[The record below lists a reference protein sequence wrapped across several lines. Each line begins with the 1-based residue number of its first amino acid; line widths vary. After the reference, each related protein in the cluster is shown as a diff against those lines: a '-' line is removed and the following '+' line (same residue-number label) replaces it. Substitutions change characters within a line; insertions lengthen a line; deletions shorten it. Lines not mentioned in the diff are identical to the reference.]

1 MSSPQKS
8 RLEACRALAD
18 TDGITVLDEG
28 HPDDLPVNVLVALE
42 LMLGEGEAAEVV
54 AAATGEAH
62 NTLPALRKFLERD
75 FFTKWHLKW
84 YRKRPV
90 YWLLQSPNKLLRSV
104 PLPRVPDQRYP
115 LFIIQRQY
123 VDRKRNL
130 TRQLLAEVRSQA
142 EHAASA
148 RERREL
154 DKEAEELEK
163 LALDLEEFA
172 QRLKAITN
180 AATPPISMMASS

>member
-1 MSSPQKS
+1 M
-8 RLEACRALAD
+8 
-18 TDGITVLDEG
+18 
-28 HPDDLPVNVLVALE
+28 
-42 LMLGEGEAAEVV
+42 

-90 YWLLQSPNKLLRSV
+90 YWLLQLPKKLYGLY
-104 PLPRVPDQRYP
+104 LFHECLTKDT

-172 QRLKAITN
+172 QRLKAITDRGY
-180 AATPPISMMASS
+180 TPHIDDGVILNMAPLHEVIPSWSKEPQKYWQGMEKRASTIGHIWRWRLLARACASQVQD